1 MSALRAAAAALL
13 LAACAPARD
22 PAPGDELAAVAAE
35 LTALAGGL
43 GPRSAPAFRSI
54 LERAV
59 ADDAYRCLPSP
70 RAVFSSRAPEG
81 ERLIT
86 GVMPHYG
93 FFDGPMRYRVRR
105 DRDGWE
111 VSVTLALTLPP
122 EGGRVELPDCGLARE
137 LAGEADLAS
146 VGAVCTGTPYADSG
160 SLSACPGSGTFSL
173 PATRR
178 NLRALLARWSREA
191 PVAWNRD
198 AARHGLG
205 VRYRFSF
212 VEASEVSPGR
222 ADIALP
228 LSLTCGRTPYFASLR
243 SGWST
248 PILAHEVGHVL
259 GLLDEYEAL
268 SGLSPLYPK
277 KAFAGAEI
285 SRMAL
290 SMREDTRFLPIHH
303 YLVLRRAFC
312 AEPRPTRPLP

>member
-1 MSALRAAAAALL
+1 MSALRAAAAALS

-22 PAPGDELAAVAAE
+22 PAPGDDLAAVAAE
-35 LTALAGGL
+35 LDALAGGL
-43 GPRSAPAFRSI
+43 GPRSAAAFRAI

-70 RAVFSSRAPEG
+70 RAVFSAAAPEG

-105 DRDGWE
+105 DRQGWE
-111 VSVTLALTLPP
+111 VSVTLALELPP
-122 EGGRVELPDCGLARE
+122 DAARMELPDCGLARE
-137 LAGEADLAS
+137 LAGPADLAS
-146 VGAVCTGTPYADSG
+146 IGAVCAGTPYADAG
-160 SLSACPGSGTFSL
+160 SLEACPGSGTFSV
-173 PATRR
+173 PATRAAM
-178 NLRALLARWSREA
+178 RALLARWSREA

-198 AARHGLG
+198 AARHGLP
-205 VRYRFSF
+205 VRYRFAF
-212 VEASEVSPGR
+212 TEAAEVAPR
-222 ADIALP
+222 QADLALP

-268 SGLSPLYPK
+268 SGLSRLYPK
-277 KAFAGAEI
+277 KAFAGAEA

-303 YLVLRRAFC
+303 YLVLRRYFC
-312 AEPRPTRPLP
+312 PEPRAEGPLP